1 MTRTGRSFLGT
12 GGGLRRRY
20 DTCARSCGWILG
32 AHDRIAPGHRVRP
45 LRTRRPRLYGSEHSE
60 PSRWRQSA
68 RIPFAG
74 LRRSDPQ
81 VVAAARQNV
90 ILAGF
95 MYPCKA
101 LKGRP
106 AAEEGLDPRLL
117 HCSST
122 VHAAGLCNRSDERP
136 GNCFSTLTGISSAG
150 VSSLRRPSQP
160 KACRWERPTR
170 PSARGAVRAAG
181 ERPGRACSSTRR
193 VWSANGNQPD
203 GFMPSPCGQALV
215 VTTEFAEPSRRRCGQ
230 ELAVPLRYLHQLRS
244 TPLVHLP

>member
-1 MTRTGRSFLGT
+1 MWSSSSQPWATRPTSCWDSPSRAQNVRSLHVG
-12 GGGLRRRY
+12 
-20 DTCARSCGWILG
+20 DK
-32 AHDRIAPGHRVRP
+32 APGFRLQAPTVR
-45 LRTRRPRLYGSEHSE
+45 
-60 PSRWRQSA
+60 
-68 RIPFAG
+68 
-74 LRRSDPQ
+74 PQ

-90 ILAGF
+90 VLAGF